1 MRDDQ
6 IEELESLTETMT
18 DDLIQIAYAAAECKF
33 ETPEDRGNKVWLYKG
48 LNQCASAISKVE
60 QVLAYRRGDLPPTSS
75 TEATQRKHEENLIKQ
90 AEAEAEKLRQRV
102 S

>member
-18 DDLIQIAYAAAECKF
+18 DDLIQIVYAASECKF

-75 TEATQRKHEENLIKQ
+75 TEETQRKHEERLIKN
-90 AEAEAEKLRQRV
+90 AEAEAAKARQRV